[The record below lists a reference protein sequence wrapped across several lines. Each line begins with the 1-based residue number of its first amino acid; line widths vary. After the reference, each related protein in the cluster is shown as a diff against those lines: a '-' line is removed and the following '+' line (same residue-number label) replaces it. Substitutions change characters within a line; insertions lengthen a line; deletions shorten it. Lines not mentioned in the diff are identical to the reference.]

1 MPTLCTVPSPDPAVH
16 QDPVPRAGSASTFPY
31 AVKEGPD
38 PDGDVQERGP
48 HVPLLQVLQ
57 KLGQTG
63 HGLQGH
69 QVVGVVSVI
78 HAVDHGRQ
86 QLGPMLMHLGGK

>member
-1 MPTLCTVPSPDPAVH
+1 MPSPCTEPSPDPVAH
-16 QDPVPRAGSASTFPY
+16 QDPVPSVGSVIPFPY
-31 AVKEGPD
+31 AVKEGPY
-38 PDGDVQERGP
+38 PDGDVQEHGL

-57 KLGQTG
+57 ELGQAG
-63 HGLQGH
+63 HGLQCH

-86 QLGPMLMHLGGK
+86 QLGPMLMHL